1 MFKVINIHFIYLYSE
16 TKGVKQLF
24 LHMN

>member
-24 LHMN
+24 